1 MRAYNSFIA
10 ILALAFTSITV
21 LLAAYDVDKL
31 DEYFSAYTVALLV
44 LVSLYIYF
52 SPKAR
57 RALGA
62 VSLLAFAGFMVI
74 VLVKVVEIL

>member
-1 MRAYNSFIA
+1 MRVYNSFIA
-10 ILALAFTSITV
+10 ILALAFAAITV

-31 DEYFSAYTVALLV
+31 DAYFSAYTVALLV

>member
-10 ILALAFTSITV
+10 LLALAFTAITV
-21 LLAAYDVDKL
+21 FLAAYDVDKL
-31 DEYFSAYTVALLV
+31 DAYFSAYTVALLL

-62 VSLLAFAGFMVI
+62 VSLLAFAGFGVI
-74 VLVKVVEIL
+74 VLIKVVEIL